1 MFPIDFYTHFHMKLD
16 KLDLQILSVLQTNA
30 DLTHQEL
37 AKLVNVSVPT
47 CQRRVKR
54 LKDGPTIER
63 LVAVLDPGEIGEPL
77 TAILEVTLAN
87 QCVEVLD
94 AFEGL
99 VCAVDEVQ
107 QCYRLSSGPDFLM
120 ILSIADM
127 AMYNDFAH
135 SYLTAQNQVRSVR
148 TFFSTKRS
156 KFSTSLTLKGAK
168 STA

>member
-1 MFPIDFYTHFHMKLD
+1 MKFD
-16 KLDLQILSVLQTNA
+16 KLDLQILAVLQANA

-63 LVAVLDPGEIGEPL
+63 LVALLDPSEIGEPL
-77 TAILEVTLAN
+77 TAVVEVTLAN
-87 QCVEVLD
+87 QCAEVLES
-94 AFEGL
+94 FESL
-99 VCAVDEVQ
+99 VCAVDAVQ

-120 ILSIADM
+120 ILSVADM
-127 AMYNDFAH
+127 AIYNDFAH
-135 SYLTAQNQVRSVR
+135 SYLTAQNQVRNVR

-156 KFSTSLTLKGAK
+156 KFSTSLTLKGAEL
-168 STA
+168 TV